1 MRISDWS
8 SDVCSSD
15 LTGRYATVEFVPHDG
30 IADHAGHALDRGHVN
45 ELALSGS
52 APMQQRDRRRIRG
65 GSAERGTGVT
75 NVHAGRRF
83 AFMTDQRAEPTER
96 SAEHTSETPVT
107 NEHLV

>member
-65 GSAERGTGVT
+65 GSAESGIGVT
-75 NVHAGRRF
+75 NVHSGRRL
-83 AFMTDQRAEPTER
+83 ALMTAQRAAPTWR
-96 SAEHTSETPVT
+96 GQARPITGRVAT
-107 NEHLV
+107 N